1 MGEVAPAV
9 DRRELN
15 LCAERNSSD
24 DGAAVGI
31 IEGGAVLKTGAGMLA
46 LQDADVVFNL

>member
-1 MGEVAPAV
+1 LGEVAPAV
-9 DRRELN
+9 DWRELN
-15 LCAERNSSD
+15 CAERNSSD

>member
-1 MGEVAPAV
+1 LGEVAPAV
-9 DRRELN
+9 DWRELN
-15 LCAERNSSD
+15 LCAERNSD
-24 DGAAVGI
+24 DGAAVSI